1 MKKLSLTII
10 TFLLLLIIV
19 NVSAF
24 AADAT
29 VAVTIVPQIEMVE
42 AIAGERVEVVEMIPK
57 GFSPANYSPSPSE
70 MRAFS
75 EARIY
80 FSMGVPADMQN
91 ILPRAEE
98 RSDLEVVKLFEEI
111 EEEYPHRYF
120 GEEKADSHQH
130 AETEEHEDADH
141 HNEEAD
147 HDDGHNHEGDGH
159 HNEEDVKQ
167 DEHIHG
173 HSHAGGRDPHIWIS
187 PARTGYMVE
196 IMRDELIK
204 ILPEYETEF
213 KENADQYL
221 KKLAAADQKNRELL
235 SDYKGEAILVYHPA
249 FGYFTDHYGLE
260 MLSIEKAGKE
270 PGPQHLQEI
279 IENAKEHGIKNVFY
293 QAEID
298 STKTRAVA
306 EELGGEIVKLNPL
319 AENYIENLK
328 VLAEQMASELA
339 ERDGQ

>member
-1 MKKLSLTII
+1 MKKLNLII
-10 TFLLLLIIV
+10 TALLLLTLV
-19 NVSAF
+19 NLSAG
-24 AADAT
+24 AAETT
-29 VAVTIVPQIEMVE
+29 VAVTIVPQVEMVE
-42 AIAGERVEVVEMIPK
+42 AIAGERVEVVEMVPK
-57 GFSPANYSPSPSE
+57 GFSTANYSPSPSE

-75 EARIY
+75 EASIY
-80 FSMGVPADMQN
+80 FSIGVPADMQN

-98 RSDLEVVKLFEEI
+98 RSDLEVVKLFERVEAK
-111 EEEYPHRYF
+111 YPHRYF
-120 GEEKADSHQH
+120 GEEDEQNI
-130 AETEEHEDADH
+130 E
-141 HNEEAD
+141 
-147 HDDGHNHEGDGH
+147 HDDG
-159 HNEEDVKQ
+159 
-167 DEHIHG
+167 HG
-173 HSHAGGRDPHIWIS
+173 HSHAGGRDPHIWLS
-187 PARTGYMVE
+187 PARTGYMVD